1 MEVLQKLEKD
11 RITALRER
19 DEFFWL
25 DLEAPSDED
34 LDTVG
39 ELLGIHPVAIEDT
52 REFGQ
57 RPKLDDYSDHLLLVY
72 YTVREGRNEAE
83 GLYKPVEIHL
93 YISGSFVMTVRREH
107 CDPLHELHELLQS
120 EDTEA
125 EDYLVYRLLDAL
137 TDAYYPVLE
146 QLEIRIDALEGA
158 VLQRPNREQ
167 LEQIYRAKQE
177 IDELRRRVIPQRDR
191 FQTGTDLILHLPG
204 LTRGSREYLRDISD
218 HLAQIAGELTRQHED
233 LIGLTQTYFN
243 ANQNRLNGIATRF
256 TVAATL
262 FFALTFVTG
271 FFGQNF
277 GWLVD
282 NVKSRNDFLV
292 FGVGGLVL
300 PTILL
305 GIVFYVKRDDW
316 F

>member
-25 DLEAPSDED
+25 DLESPSDED

>member
-1 MEVLQKLEKD
+1 MEILESVEKEK
-11 RITALRER
+11 ISELRER

-25 DLEAPSDED
+25 DLESPSEED
-34 LDTVG
+34 LDAVG
-39 ELLGIHPVAIEDT
+39 ELLSIHPVAIEDT

-57 RPKLDDYSDHLLLVY
+57 RPKLDDYSDHLLFVY
-72 YTVREGRNEAE
+72 YTVREGRDAAE
-83 GLYKPVEIHL
+83 GLFAPVEIHL
-93 YISGSFVMTVRREH
+93 YISGGFVITVRREH
-107 CDPLHELHELLQS
+107 CDELHDLHEVLRS
-120 EDTEA
+120 EGTEA

-146 QLEIRIDALEGA
+146 KLETRIDALEGA
-158 VLQRPNREQ
+158 VLARPNPGQ
-167 LEQIYRAKQE
+167 LAQIYHAKQE

-191 FQTGTDLILHLPG
+191 FQTGTELIFKLPG
-204 LTRGSREYLRDISD
+204 LSRGSREYLRDIGD
-218 HLAQIAGELTRQHED
+218 HLVQIAGELTRQHED

-243 ANQNRLNGIATRF
+243 ANQNRLNATATRF
-256 TVAATL
+256 TVVATM
-262 FFALTFVTG
+262 FFAWTLVTG

-282 NVKSRNDFLV
+282 NVKSRSDFLL
-292 FGVGGLVL
+292 FGVGGLVA

-305 GIVFYVKRDDW
+305 GIVFYVKRHDW

>member
-1 MEVLQKLEKD
+1 MEVLQSVEEE
-11 RITALRER
+11 RIAALRER

-25 DLEAPSDED
+25 DLDTPSDED
-34 LDTVG
+34 LDALG
-39 ELLGIHPVAIEDT
+39 SLLSIHPVALEDT

-72 YTVREGRNEAE
+72 YTVREARSDAE
-83 GLYKPVEIHL
+83 GLFAPVEIHL
-93 YISGSFVMTVRREH
+93 YISGGFVLTVRRES
-107 CDPLHELHELLQS
+107 CSVLDELHEVLVP
-120 EDTEA
+120 EDTSA

-146 QLEIRIDALEGA
+146 QLEHRIDALEGA
-158 VLQRPNREQ
+158 VLQRTSREQ
-167 LEQIYRAKQE
+167 LTQIYRSKQE

-191 FQTGTDLILHLPG
+191 FQTGTDLIVNLPG
-204 LTRGSREYLRDISD
+204 LTRGSREYLRDIAD
-218 HLAQIAGELTRQHED
+218 HLAQIAGELTRQHDD

-243 ANQNRLNGIATRF
+243 ANQNRLNATATRF
-256 TVAATL
+256 TVVATM
-262 FFALTFVTG
+262 FFAWTLVTG

-277 GWLVD
+277 GWLVE
-282 NVKSRNDFLV
+282 NVKSRSDFLL
-292 FGVGGLVL
+292 FGVGGLIA

-305 GIVFYVKRDDW
+305 GILFYVKRDDW